1 VDPDGAEIICNL
13 GSGFAIDDDDDDE
26 EATMTVTMTKRQT
39 GGVEVSRWRR
49 GMPATSA

>member
-1 VDPDGAEIICNL
+1 L
-13 GSGFAIDDDDDDE
+13 GLLAFFVALKMISPQGLAIDDDDDDE
-26 EATMTVTMTKRQT
+26 EATMTTKRQT